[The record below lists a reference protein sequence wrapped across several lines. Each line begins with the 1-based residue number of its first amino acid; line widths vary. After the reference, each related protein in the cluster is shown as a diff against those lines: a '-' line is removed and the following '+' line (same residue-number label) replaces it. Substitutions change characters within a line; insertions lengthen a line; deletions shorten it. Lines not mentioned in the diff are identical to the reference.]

1 LPADWMG
8 VLQVMKIGFIVIIL
22 SILVSCASVG
32 LAQGQI
38 SGQESTSRAD
48 SLYGDLSQKEDCILN
63 YERACSERNIDRYAG
78 LFNVHCEFISMM
90 GKPDFDADIFSGQM
104 LRKADL
110 QGDLE
115 STRRFFAA
123 VAGLRFEI
131 EAGTWMRLDSL
142 SGDPCP
148 DCWKTTR
155 AYSLSAT
162 FGEGGESSVMKAQ
175 GHMEFIISP
184 VEGKWKILR
193 IIDQPMDK
201 EGDK

>member
-1 LPADWMG
+1 M
-8 VLQVMKIGFIVIIL
+8 IVL
-22 SILVSCASVG
+22 SISISCASVD

-38 SGQESTSRAD
+38 SEQGSVSRAD
-48 SLYGDLSQKEDCILN
+48 SSYGDLSHKEDCILN
-63 YERACSERNIDRYAG
+63 YERACNERNIDRYAE
-78 LFNVHCEFISMM
+78 LFNARCEFISMM

-115 STRRFFAA
+115 STKRFFAGVGA
-123 VAGLRFEI
+123 LRFEI

-162 FGEGGESSVMKAQ
+162 FGEGGESNVMKAQ
-175 GHMEFIISP
+175 GHQEFIISP
-184 VEGKWKILR
+184 VDGKWKILR